1 MRQYK
6 TKLKNAYVLIYDR
19 VEQYDM
25 AKVNDVV
32 DDTKTIGLSAKE
44 LAKQY
49 AACKVNSPV
58 ATIPMIP
65 HNVHDVILAKNKKFW
80 LSKTIFS
87 VAFIAQMHRIFKDIR
102 IKEDNDYDKYTSPT
116 YDLQASE
123 PNNGQFEAF
132 KFVITFFLTVGL
144 RSKERS
150 VLPEYVALIR
160 DALKKNIG
168 LSLWLLET
176 FSSQAF
182 IKEFLIDCPIHD
194 MARFVQGLL
203 KTAM

>member
-1 MRQYK
+1 
-6 TKLKNAYVLIYDR
+6 
-19 VEQYDM
+19 
-25 AKVNDVV
+25 
-32 DDTKTIGLSAKE
+32 
-44 LAKQY
+44 
-49 AACKVNSPV
+49 
-58 ATIPMIP
+58 MIP